1 MDKRKFKV
9 TNIIIRIIIMN
20 DNGNDSNNSNDFI
33 IENEVS
39 SISKTQKKRS
49 IAWNHFTIVNGKA
62 KCNYCTK

>member
-9 TNIIIRIIIMN
+9 TNIIIRITIMN
-20 DNGNDSNNSNDFI
+20 DNGNDSNNSNDFV

-49 IAWNHFTIVNGKA
+49 NTWNHFTIVNGKA